1 MTNREKLLALEASMN
16 AQVLGQQELVRMLI
30 VALLCDGH
38 VLLEGLPGLA
48 KTRAVRELARH
59 LEGDFCR
66 IQFTPDL
73 LPSDIT
79 GSEIYQQNAT
89 REEDQFRFRP
99 GPVFGNIILADEIN
113 RASARV
119 QSALLEAMEER
130 HVTVAGKTWPLP
142 GVFMVLATQ
151 NPIDQE
157 GTWPLPEA
165 QLDRFLMKILVSYPS
180 QENEQKV
187 MQLVRAE
194 QQAKYQASSQP
205 IAMPEQL
212 HPAEKDNR
220 SEVQLSQAEIADCW
234 RDIAS
239 IYVAPAVES
248 YIVNL
253 VEMTRQPA
261 SVSETFAS
269 YVTLGVSPRGTLA
282 LDRCGRALAW
292 MEGRDAVLPED
303 IQRIAPA
310 VLRHRLLLSY
320 QANADNCTAD
330 QAVQMLLDAV
340 VA

>member
-1 MTNREKLLALEASMN
+1 MTLRQRFLDLEASMN
-16 AQVLGQQELVRMLI
+16 QQVLGQPELVRMLI
-30 VALLCDGH
+30 IALLCDGH

-59 LEGDFCR
+59 IEGNFSR

-79 GSEIYQQNAT
+79 GSEIYQQHAT
-89 REEDQFRFRP
+89 REEEQFRFRP
-99 GPVFGNIILADEIN
+99 GPVFGNLILADEIN

-130 HVTVAGKTWPLP
+130 HVTVAGNSWPLP

-151 NPIDQE
+151 NPVDQE

-165 QLDRFLMKILVSYPS
+165 QLDRFLMKVLVHYPS
-180 QENEQKV
+180 KENEQRV

-194 QQAKYQASSQP
+194 QQAKYR
-205 IAMPEQL
+205 EQDT
-212 HPAEKDNR
+212 PAVSAAVPPLVKI
-220 SEVQLSQAEIADCW
+220 SQADIGRCW
-234 RDIAS
+234 QAISD
-239 IYVAPAVES
+239 IYVAPTVED
-248 YIVNL
+248 YIVSL
-253 VEMTRQPA
+253 VEMTRQPQQ
-261 SVSETFAS
+261 VSDTFAS
-269 YVTLGVSPRGTLA
+269 YVALGISPRGTLA
-282 LDRCGRALAW
+282 LDRAGRAQAW
-292 MEGRDAVLPED
+292 LEGRDAVLPDD

-320 QANADNCTAD
+320 QASADQVTAD
-330 QAVQMLLDAV
+330 DVVRMLLDAV

>member
-1 MTNREKLLALEASMN
+1 MSHREKFLLLEQRIN
-16 AQVLGQQELVRMLI
+16 EQVLGQQELVRMLT

-59 LEGDFCR
+59 VEGEFRR

-151 NPIDQE
+151 NPVDQE

-165 QLDRFLMKILVSYPS
+165 QLDRFLMKILVDYPS
-180 QENEQKV
+180 KENELRV

-194 QQAKYQASSQP
+194 QQQKYQS
-205 IAMPEQL
+205 PEAATDSATQETL
-212 HPAEKDNR
+212 M
-220 SEVQLSQAEIADCW
+220 LSQAEIAACW
-234 RDIAS
+234 QDISAV
-239 IYVAPAVES
+239 YVAPTIEQYILNLVDMTRHPQGVSDQLAS
-248 YIVNL
+248 YI
-253 VEMTRQPA
+253 
-261 SVSETFAS
+261 TF
-269 YVTLGVSPRGTLA
+269 GVSPRGTLA

-292 MEGRDAVLPED
+292 LEGRDAVLPED
-303 IQRIAPA
+303 IRRVAPA
-310 VLRHRLLLSY
+310 VLRHRLMLSY
-320 QANADNCTAD
+320 QASADNCSPDDAIRL
-330 QAVQMLLDAV
+330 LLDAV

>member
-1 MTNREKLLALEASMN
+1 MTLRQRFLDLEVSIN
-16 AQVLGQQELVRMLI
+16 QQVLGQPELVRMLI
-30 VALLCDGH
+30 IALLCDGH

-59 LEGDFCR
+59 IEGDFSR

-79 GSEIYQQNAT
+79 GSEIYQQHAT
-89 REEDQFRFRP
+89 REEEQFRFRP
-99 GPVFGNIILADEIN
+99 GPVFGNLILADEIN

-130 HVTVAGKTWPLP
+130 HVTVAGNSWPLP

-151 NPIDQE
+151 NPVDQE

-165 QLDRFLMKILVSYPS
+165 QLDRFLMKVLVHYPS
-180 QENEQKV
+180 KENEQRV

-194 QQAKYQASSQP
+194 QQAKYR
-205 IAMPEQL
+205 EQDT
-212 HPAEKDNR
+212 PAV
-220 SEVQLSQAEIADCW
+220 SAAAPPQVSISQADMGRCW
-234 RDIAS
+234 EAISD
-239 IYVAPAVES
+239 IYVAPTVEN
-248 YIVNL
+248 YIVSL
-253 VEMTRQPA
+253 VEMTRQPQQ
-261 SVSETFAS
+261 VSDTFAS
-269 YVTLGVSPRGTLA
+269 YVALGISPRGTLA
-282 LDRCGRALAW
+282 LDRAGRAQAW
-292 MEGRDAVLPED
+292 LEGRDAVLPDD

-320 QANADNCTAD
+320 QASADQVTAD
-330 QAVQMLLDAV
+330 DVVRMLLDAV

>member
-1 MTNREKLLALEASMN
+1 MNSAEKLLQLEQRMN
-16 AQVLGQQELVRMLI
+16 SQVLGQEELVRMLI
-30 VALLCDGH
+30 IALLCDGH

-48 KTRAVRELARH
+48 KTRAVRELAEH
-59 LEGDFCR
+59 IEGEFRR

-99 GPVFGNIILADEIN
+99 GPVFGNVILADEIN

-151 NPIDQE
+151 NPVDQE

-165 QLDRFLMKILVSYPS
+165 QLDRFLMKVLVDYPS
-180 QENEQKV
+180 KENEQKV

-194 QQAKYQASSQP
+194 QQAKYQALANGESGQ
-205 IAMPEQL
+205 
-212 HPAEKDNR
+212 HDNPQ
-220 SEVQLSQAEIADCW
+220 SEATLTLSQQEIA
-234 RDIAS
+234 AS
-239 IYVAPAVES
+239 WQAISAVYVAPAIEE

-253 VEMTRQPA
+253 INATRHPQ
-261 SVSETFAS
+261 SVSDTLAS
-269 YVTLGVSPRGTLA
+269 YIHIGVSPRGTLA
-282 LDRCGRALAW
+282 LERCAKAQAW
-292 MEGRDAVLPED
+292 LEGRDAVLPED
-303 IQRIAPA
+303 VRRIAPA
-310 VLRHRLLLSY
+310 VIRHRLMLSY
-320 QANADNCTAD
+320 QANADNRTAD
-330 QAVQMLLDAV
+330 DVVNMLLDAV

>member
-1 MTNREKLLALEASMN
+1 MIAREKLLQLEQRMN
-16 AQVLGQQELVRMLI
+16 EQVIGQEGLVRMLI
-30 VALLCDGH
+30 IALLCDGH

-59 LEGDFCR
+59 VNGDYRR

-151 NPIDQE
+151 NPVDQE
-157 GTWPLPEA
+157 GTWSLPEA
-165 QLDRFLMKILVSYPS
+165 QLDRFLMKVLVDYPS
-180 QENEQKV
+180 KENERKV

-194 QQAKYQASSQP
+194 QQQKYQ
-205 IAMPEQL
+205 QL
-212 HPAEKDNR
+212 TATADAPAAETLM
-220 SEVQLSQAEIADCW
+220 LSQQEIAECW
-234 RDIAS
+234 QAISA
-239 IYVAPAVES
+239 IHVAPTVEN
-248 YIVNL
+248 YIVNIVDL
-253 VEMTRQPA
+253 SRHPQR
-261 SVSETFAS
+261 VSD
-269 YVTLGVSPRGTLA
+269 TLAGYLSFGISPRGTLA
-282 LDRCGRALAW
+282 LERCGRAQAW
-292 MEGRDAVLPED
+292 LEGRDAVLPD
-303 IQRIAPA
+303 DVKMIAPA
-310 VLRHRLLLSY
+310 VLRHRLMLSY
-320 QANADNCTAD
+320 RASADNCTPD
-330 QAVQMLLDAV
+330 DAVRMLLDAV

>member
-1 MTNREKLLALEASMN
+1 MNSRDKLLQLEQRMN
-16 AQVLGQQELVRMLI
+16 TQVLGQEELVRMLLI
-30 VALLCDGH
+30 ALLCDGH

-59 LEGDFCR
+59 VEGEFRR

-130 HVTVAGKTWPLP
+130 HVTVAGKSWDLP

-151 NPIDQE
+151 NPVDQE

-165 QLDRFLMKILVSYPS
+165 QLDRFLMKILVDYPS
-180 QENEQKV
+180 KAQEQQV

-194 QQAKYQASSQP
+194 QQAKYQALTHQHSVS
-205 IAMPEQL
+205 
-212 HPAEKDNR
+212 AEATLT
-220 SEVQLSQAEIADCW
+220 LSQQEIATSW
-234 RDIAS
+234 QEIS
-239 IYVAPAVES
+239 TVYVAPTVEE

-253 VEMTRQPA
+253 IDATRHPQNI
-261 SVSETFAS
+261 SETLAS
-269 YVTLGVSPRGTLA
+269 YINIGVSPRGTLA
-282 LDRCGRALAW
+282 LERCGRAHAW
-292 MEGRDAVLPED
+292 LEGRDAVQPED
-303 IQRIAPA
+303 IRRIAPA
-310 VLRHRLLLSY
+310 VIRHRLMLSY
-320 QANADNCTAD
+320 QANADNRSAD
-330 QAVQMLLDAV
+330 DVVTMLLDAV

>member
-1 MTNREKLLALEASMN
+1 MTSREKLLQLEQRMN
-16 AQVLGQQELVRMLI
+16 TQVLGQEELVRMLLI
-30 VALLCDGH
+30 ALLCDGH

-59 LEGDFCR
+59 VEGEFRR

-130 HVTVAGKTWPLP
+130 HVTVAGKSWDLP

-151 NPIDQE
+151 NPVDQE

-165 QLDRFLMKILVSYPS
+165 QLDRFLMKILVGYPS
-180 QENEQKV
+180 KAQEQQV

-194 QQAKYQASSQP
+194 QQAKYQALTHQDSVS
-205 IAMPEQL
+205 PEEPL
-212 HPAEKDNR
+212 T
-220 SEVQLSQAEIADCW
+220 LSQQEIATSW
-234 RDIAS
+234 QEISAV
-239 IYVAPAVES
+239 YVAPTVEE

-253 VEMTRQPA
+253 IDATRHPQNI
-261 SVSETFAS
+261 SETLAS
-269 YVTLGVSPRGTLA
+269 YINIGVSPRGTLA
-282 LDRCGRALAW
+282 LERCGRAQAW
-292 MEGRDAVLPED
+292 LEGRDAVQPED
-303 IQRIAPA
+303 IRRIAPA
-310 VLRHRLLLSY
+310 VIRHRLMLSY
-320 QANADNCTAD
+320 QANADNRSAD
-330 QAVQMLLDAV
+330 DVVTMLLDAV

>member
-1 MTNREKLLALEASMN
+1 MNNREKLLALEASMN
-16 AQVLGQQELVRMLI
+16 QQVIGQQELVRMLI

-59 LEGDFCR
+59 IEGEFRR

-142 GVFMVLATQ
+142 GIFMVLATQ
-151 NPIDQE
+151 NPVDQE

-165 QLDRFLMKILVSYPS
+165 QLDRFLMKVIVDYPS
-180 QENEQKV
+180 KENEQLV

-194 QQAKYQASSQP
+194 QQAKYQAAQHETPPPETDLLISQ
-205 IAMPEQL
+205 Q
-212 HPAEKDNR
+212 N
-220 SEVQLSQAEIADCW
+220 IADCW
-234 RDIAS
+234 REIATV
-239 IYVAPAVES
+239 YVAPTVEQ

-253 VEMTRQPA
+253 VEMTRHPDQ
-261 SVSETFAS
+261 VSEALAS
-269 YVTLGVSPRGTLA
+269 YISLGISPRGTLA
-282 LDRCGRALAW
+282 LDRCGRACAW
-292 MEGRDAVLPED
+292 LDGRDAVLPED

-320 QANADNCTAD
+320 QANADNCTPD
-330 QAVQMLLDAV
+330 QAIAMLLNAV

>member
-1 MTNREKLLALEASMN
+1 MTNREKLLELEQRMN
-16 AQVLGQQELVRMLI
+16 QQVLGQESLVRMLI

-48 KTRAVRELARH
+48 KTRAVRELAKH
-59 LEGDFCR
+59 VEGEFRR

-142 GVFMVLATQ
+142 GIFMVLATQ
-151 NPIDQE
+151 NPVDQE

-165 QLDRFLMKILVSYPS
+165 QLDRFLMKVLVDYPS
-180 QENEQKV
+180 KENEQKV
-187 MQLVRAE
+187 MQLVRSE
-194 QQAKYQASSQP
+194 QQQKYLASGD
-205 IAMPEQL
+205 EQTEK
-212 HPAEKDNR
+212 PAETLM
-220 SEVQLSQAEIADCW
+220 LSQQ
-234 RDIAS
+234 DIATCWQEIS
-239 IYVAPAVES
+239 AVYVAPTIEN

-253 VEMTRQPA
+253 VDMTRHPQGI
-261 SVSETFAS
+261 SDTLAS
-269 YVTLGVSPRGTLA
+269 YITFGVSPRGTLA

-292 MEGRDAVLPED
+292 LEGRDAVLPED
-303 IQRIAPA
+303 IKLVAPA
-310 VLRHRLLLSY
+310 VLRHRLMLSY
-320 QANADNCTAD
+320 QANADNTSPD
-330 QAVQMLLDAV
+330 DVIRMLLDAV

>member
-38 VLLEGLPGLA
+38 VLVEGLPGLA
-48 KTRAVRELARH
+48 KTRAVRELAQH
-59 LEGDFCR
+59 IEGDFCR

-180 QENEQKV
+180 RENELQV
-187 MQLVRAE
+187 MQLVRTE
-194 QQAKYQASSQP
+194 QQAKYHAGQAPIQP
-205 IAMPEQL
+205 SNASGI
-212 HPAEKDNR
+212 R
-220 SEVQLSQAEIADCW
+220 LSQSDIADCW
-234 RDIAS
+234 REITS
-239 IYVAPAVES
+239 VFVAPTVEN

-269 YVTLGVSPRGTLA
+269 YISLGVSPRGTLA

-292 MEGRDAVLPED
+292 LEGRDAVLPED

-320 QANADNCTAD
+320 QASADNCTAD

>member
-1 MTNREKLLALEASMN
+1 MTNREKLLELEQRMN
-16 AQVLGQQELVRMLI
+16 EQVLGQESLVRMLI

-59 LEGDFCR
+59 VEGDFRR

-151 NPIDQE
+151 NPVDQE

-165 QLDRFLMKILVSYPS
+165 QLDRFLMKVLVDYPS
-180 QENEQKV
+180 KANEQKV
-187 MQLVRAE
+187 MQLVRDE
-194 QQAKYQASSQP
+194 QQKKYQAGSVVAGGKQP
-205 IAMPEQL
+205 ETLM
-212 HPAEKDNR
+212 
-220 SEVQLSQAEIADCW
+220 LSQQ
-234 RDIAS
+234 DIATCWQEIS
-239 IYVAPAVES
+239 AVYVAPTIEN

-253 VEMTRQPA
+253 VDMTRHPQG
-261 SVSETFAS
+261 VSDTLAS
-269 YVTLGVSPRGTLA
+269 YITFGVSPRGTLA

-292 MEGRDAVLPED
+292 LEGRDAVLPED
-303 IQRIAPA
+303 IQHVAPA
-310 VLRHRLLLSY
+310 VLRHRLMLSY
-320 QANADNCTAD
+320 QANADNCSPD
-330 QAVQMLLDAV
+330 DVIRMLLDAV

>member
-1 MTNREKLLALEASMN
+1 MTNREKLLELEQRMN
-16 AQVLGQQELVRMLI
+16 EQVLGQESLVRMLI

-48 KTRAVRELARH
+48 KTRAVRELAKH
-59 LEGDFCR
+59 VEGEFRR

-130 HVTVAGKTWPLP
+130 HVTVAGKTWSLP

-151 NPIDQE
+151 NPVDQE

-165 QLDRFLMKILVSYPS
+165 QLDRFLMKVLVDYPS
-180 QENEQKV
+180 KANEQKV
-187 MQLVRAE
+187 MQLVRTE
-194 QQAKYQASSQP
+194 QQQKYQAGSVDTGEKP
-205 IAMPEQL
+205 PETL
-212 HPAEKDNR
+212 M
-220 SEVQLSQAEIADCW
+220 LSQQ
-234 RDIAS
+234 DIATCWQEIS
-239 IYVAPAVES
+239 AVYVAPTIEN

-253 VEMTRQPA
+253 VDMTRHPQG
-261 SVSETFAS
+261 VSDTLAS
-269 YVTLGVSPRGTLA
+269 YITFGVSPRGTLA

-292 MEGRDAVLPED
+292 LEGRDAVLPED
-303 IQRIAPA
+303 IQHVAPA
-310 VLRHRLLLSY
+310 VLRHRLMLSY
-320 QANADNCTAD
+320 QANADNCSPD
-330 QAVQMLLDAV
+330 DVIRILLDAV

>member
-1 MTNREKLLALEASMN
+1 MNSRDKLLQLEQRMN
-16 AQVLGQQELVRMLI
+16 TQVLGQEELVRMLLI
-30 VALLCDGH
+30 ALLCDGH

-59 LEGDFCR
+59 VEGEFRR

-130 HVTVAGKTWPLP
+130 HVTVAGKSWDLP

-151 NPIDQE
+151 NPVDQE

-165 QLDRFLMKILVSYPS
+165 QLDRFLMKILVDYPS
-180 QENEQKV
+180 KAQEQQV

-194 QQAKYQASSQP
+194 QQAKYQALTRQHSAS
-205 IAMPEQL
+205 
-212 HPAEKDNR
+212 AEATLT
-220 SEVQLSQAEIADCW
+220 LSQQEIATSW
-234 RDIAS
+234 QEIS
-239 IYVAPAVES
+239 TVYVAPTVEE

-253 VEMTRQPA
+253 IDATRHPQNI
-261 SVSETFAS
+261 SETLAS
-269 YVTLGVSPRGTLA
+269 YINIGVSPRGTLA
-282 LDRCGRALAW
+282 LERCGRAHAW
-292 MEGRDAVLPED
+292 LEGRDAVQPED
-303 IQRIAPA
+303 IRRIAPA
-310 VLRHRLLLSY
+310 VIRHRLMLSY
-320 QANADNCTAD
+320 QANADNRSAD
-330 QAVQMLLDAV
+330 DVVTMLLDAV

>member
-1 MTNREKLLALEASMN
+1 MIEREKVLQLEQRMN
-16 AQVLGQQELVRMLI
+16 EQVIGQQELVRMLI
-30 VALLCDGH
+30 IALLCDGH

-59 LEGDFCR
+59 VEGDYRR

-151 NPIDQE
+151 NPVDQE

-165 QLDRFLMKILVSYPS
+165 QLDRFLMKVLVDYPTK
-180 QENEQKV
+180 QNELKV
-187 MQLVRAE
+187 MQLVRGGATAKISAAGRLRRDERPPSRDLNAE
-194 QQAKYQASSQP
+194 
-205 IAMPEQL
+205 
-212 HPAEKDNR
+212 PAGD
-220 SEVQLSQAEIADCW
+220 S
-234 RDIAS
+234 
-239 IYVAPAVES
+239 
-248 YIVNL
+248 
-253 VEMTRQPA
+253 
-261 SVSETFAS
+261 
-269 YVTLGVSPRGTLA
+269 
-282 LDRCGRALAW
+282 
-292 MEGRDAVLPED
+292 
-303 IQRIAPA
+303 
-310 VLRHRLLLSY
+310 RLLAGYFCHPCGADGRRVHRQYCGFKPSPATGERYAGRLSELWHQPSRY
-320 QANADNCTAD
+320 PCP
-330 QAVQMLLDAV
+330 
-340 VA
+340 

>member
-1 MTNREKLLALEASMN
+1 MNSAEKLLQLEQRMN
-16 AQVLGQQELVRMLI
+16 TQVLGQEELVRMLI
-30 VALLCDGH
+30 IALLCDGH

-48 KTRAVRELARH
+48 KTRAVRELAEH
-59 LEGDFCR
+59 VEGEFRR

-99 GPVFGNIILADEIN
+99 GPVFGNVILADEIN

-151 NPIDQE
+151 NPVDQE

-165 QLDRFLMKILVSYPS
+165 QLDRFLMKVLVDYPS
-180 QENEQKV
+180 KENEQKV

-194 QQAKYQASSQP
+194 QQAKYQALASGDTGHGDHAQP
-205 IAMPEQL
+205 DATL
-212 HPAEKDNR
+212 T
-220 SEVQLSQAEIADCW
+220 LSQQEIA
-234 RDIAS
+234 AS
-239 IYVAPAVES
+239 WQAISAVYVAPAIEE

-253 VEMTRQPA
+253 INATRHPQ
-261 SVSETFAS
+261 SVSDTLAS
-269 YVTLGVSPRGTLA
+269 YIHIGVSPRGTLA
-282 LDRCGRALAW
+282 LERCAKAQAW
-292 MEGRDAVLPED
+292 LEGRDAVLPED
-303 IQRIAPA
+303 VRRIAPA
-310 VLRHRLLLSY
+310 VIRHRLMLSY
-320 QANADNCTAD
+320 QANADNRTAD
-330 QAVQMLLDAV
+330 DVVNMLLDAV

>member
-1 MTNREKLLALEASMN
+1 MNSRDKLLQLEQKMN
-16 AQVLGQQELVRMLI
+16 SQILGQEELVRMLI
-30 VALLCDGH
+30 IALLCDGH

-59 LEGDFCR
+59 VEGEFSR

-142 GVFMVLATQ
+142 GIFMVLATQ
-151 NPIDQE
+151 NPVDQE

-165 QLDRFLMKILVSYPS
+165 QLDRFLMKVLVGYPS
-180 QENEQKV
+180 KSQEQQV

-194 QQAKYQASSQP
+194 QVEKYQAMTTSGKTIIDAP
-205 IAMPEQL
+205 LM
-212 HPAEKDNR
+212 
-220 SEVQLSQAEIADCW
+220 LSQAEIAESW
-234 RDIAS
+234 QAIAAVH
-239 IYVAPAVES
+239 VADTVEE

-253 VEMTRQPA
+253 IAATRQPQ
-261 SVSETFAS
+261 SVSDKLAS
-269 YVTLGVSPRGTLA
+269 YINIGVSPRGTLA
-282 LDRCGRALAW
+282 LDRCGRAQAW
-292 MEGRDAVLPED
+292 LEGRDAVLPED
-303 IQRIAPA
+303 IRRIAPA
-310 VLRHRLLLSY
+310 VIRHRLMLSY

-330 QAVQMLLDAV
+330 DVVKLLLDAV

>member
-1 MTNREKLLALEASMN
+1 MTNREKLLELEQRMN
-16 AQVLGQQELVRMLI
+16 QQVLGQESLVRMLI

-48 KTRAVRELARH
+48 KTRAVRELAKH
-59 LEGDFCR
+59 VEGEFRR

-151 NPIDQE
+151 NPVDQE

-165 QLDRFLMKILVSYPS
+165 QLDRFLMKVLVDYPS
-180 QENEQKV
+180 KANEQKV
-187 MQLVRAE
+187 MQLVRDE
-194 QQAKYQASSQP
+194 QQKKYQAGSVEAGEKQP
-205 IAMPEQL
+205 ETLM
-212 HPAEKDNR
+212 
-220 SEVQLSQAEIADCW
+220 LSQQ
-234 RDIAS
+234 DIATCWQEIS
-239 IYVAPAVES
+239 AVYVAPTIEN

-253 VEMTRQPA
+253 VDMTRHPQG
-261 SVSETFAS
+261 VSDTLAS
-269 YVTLGVSPRGTLA
+269 YITFGVSPRGTLA

-292 MEGRDAVLPED
+292 LEGRDAVLPED
-303 IQRIAPA
+303 IQHVAPA
-310 VLRHRLLLSY
+310 VLRHRLMLSY
-320 QANADNCTAD
+320 QANADNCSPD
-330 QAVQMLLDAV
+330 DVIRMLLDAV

>member
-1 MTNREKLLALEASMN
+1 MTNREKLLELEQRMN
-16 AQVLGQQELVRMLI
+16 QQVLGQEALVRMLI

-59 LEGDFCR
+59 VEGEFRR

-151 NPIDQE
+151 NPVDQE

-165 QLDRFLMKILVSYPS
+165 QLDRFLMKVLVDYPS
-180 QENEQKV
+180 GENEQKV
-187 MQLVRAE
+187 MQMVRAE
-194 QQAKYQASSQP
+194 QQQKYHAEHTES
-205 IAMPEQL
+205 APEQTETL
-212 HPAEKDNR
+212 M
-220 SEVQLSQAEIADCW
+220 LSQQ
-234 RDIAS
+234 DIARCWQEIS
-239 IYVAPAVES
+239 AIYVAPTVEN

-253 VEMTRQPA
+253 VNMTRHPQA
-261 SVSETFAS
+261 VSD
-269 YVTLGVSPRGTLA
+269 TLAGYISIGVSPRGTLA

-292 MEGRDAVLPED
+292 LEGREAVMPED
-303 IQRIAPA
+303 IQRVAPA
-310 VLRHRLLLSY
+310 VLRHRLMLSY
-320 QANADNCTAD
+320 QANADNCSPD
-330 QAVQMLLDAV
+330 DVVRMLLDAV

>member
-1 MTNREKLLALEASMN
+1 MNNAEKLLQLEQDMN
-16 AQVLGQQELVRMLI
+16 AQVLGQQDVVRMLI

-48 KTRAVRELARH
+48 KTRAVRELAAH
-59 LEGDFCR
+59 LQGEFRR

-79 GSEIYQQNAT
+79 GSEIYQQHAT
-89 REEDQFRFRP
+89 REEEQFRFRP

-151 NPIDQE
+151 NPVDQE

-165 QLDRFLMKILVSYPS
+165 QLDRFLMKILVGYPS
-180 QENEQKV
+180 KENEQRV

-194 QQAKYQASSQP
+194 QQAKYQNAEST
-205 IAMPEQL
+205 A
-212 HPAEKDNR
+212 PAAPRFMLTQQD
-220 SEVQLSQAEIADCW
+220 IGDCW
-234 RDIAS
+234 REIS
-239 IYVAPAVES
+239 TVYVAPTVEN

-253 VEMTRQPA
+253 VEMTRQPHL
-261 SVSETFAS
+261 VSEKFAS
-269 YVTLGVSPRGTLA
+269 YITLGASPRGTLA
-282 LDRCGRALAW
+282 LERSGRALAW
-292 MEGRDAVLPED
+292 LEGRDAVLPDD
-303 IQRIAPA
+303 IRRVAPA
-310 VLRHRLLLSY
+310 VLRHRLMMSY
-320 QANADNCTAD
+320 QANADNCTPDDAIK
-330 QAVQMLLDAV
+330 LLLEAV

>member
-1 MTNREKLLALEASMN
+1 MNSREKLLQLEQRMN
-16 AQVLGQQELVRMLI
+16 TQVLGQEELVRMLI

-59 LEGDFCR
+59 VEGEFRR

-142 GVFMVLATQ
+142 GTFMVLATQ
-151 NPIDQE
+151 NPVDQE

-165 QLDRFLMKILVSYPS
+165 QLDRFLMKVMVGYPS
-180 QENEQKV
+180 KEHEQKV
-187 MQLVRAE
+187 MQLVREE
-194 QQAKYQASSQP
+194 QQAKYQAL
-205 IAMPEQL
+205 ANNEKAPEKTEETL
-212 HPAEKDNR
+212 M
-220 SEVQLSQAEIADCW
+220 LSQQEIA
-234 RDIAS
+234 AS
-239 IYVAPAVES
+239 WQAISSVYVAPAVEA

-253 VEMTRQPA
+253 INATRHPENI
-261 SVSETFAS
+261 SETLAS
-269 YVTLGVSPRGTLA
+269 YISIGVSPRGTLA
-282 LDRCGRALAW
+282 LERCGRAQAW
-292 MEGRDAVLPED
+292 LEGRDAVLPED
-303 IQRIAPA
+303 IRRIAPA
-310 VLRHRLLLSY
+310 VIRHRLALSY
-320 QANADNCTAD
+320 QASADNRSAD
-330 QAVQMLLDAV
+330 DVVNLLLDAV

>member
-1 MTNREKLLALEASMN
+1 MTNREKLLQLEQRMN
-16 AQVLGQQELVRMLI
+16 QQVLGQEALVRMLI

-59 LEGDFCR
+59 VEGDFRR

-89 REEDQFRFRP
+89 REEDQFHFRP

-151 NPIDQE
+151 NPVDQE

-165 QLDRFLMKILVSYPS
+165 QLDRFLMKVLVDYPS
-180 QENEQKV
+180 GENEQKV
-187 MQLVRAE
+187 MQMVRAE
-194 QQAKYQASSQP
+194 QQQKYQAQRAEPVAAQP
-205 IAMPEQL
+205 DTLM
-212 HPAEKDNR
+212 
-220 SEVQLSQAEIADCW
+220 LSQQ
-234 RDIAS
+234 DIATCWQEIS
-239 IYVAPAVES
+239 AIYVAPTVEN

-253 VEMTRQPA
+253 VNMTRHPQA
-261 SVSETFAS
+261 VSD
-269 YVTLGVSPRGTLA
+269 TLAGYISIGVSPRGTLA

-292 MEGRDAVLPED
+292 LEGRDAVMPED
-303 IQRIAPA
+303 IQLVAPA
-310 VLRHRLLLSY
+310 VLRHRLMLNY
-320 QANADNCTAD
+320 QASADNCSPD
-330 QAVQMLLDAV
+330 DIVRMLLDAV

>member
-1 MTNREKLLALEASMN
+1 MNRAEKLLQLEQRMN
-16 AQVLGQQELVRMLI
+16 TQVLGQEELVRMLI
-30 VALLCDGH
+30 IALLCDGH

-48 KTRAVRELARH
+48 KTRAVRELAH
-59 LEGDFCR
+59 HIEGEFRR

-99 GPVFGNIILADEIN
+99 GPVFGNVILADEIN

-151 NPIDQE
+151 NPVDQE

-165 QLDRFLMKILVSYPS
+165 QLDRFLMKVLVDYPS
-180 QENEQKV
+180 KENEQKV

-194 QQAKYQASSQP
+194 QQAKYQALAQSETAQP
-205 IAMPEQL
+205 EETL
-212 HPAEKDNR
+212 T
-220 SEVQLSQAEIADCW
+220 LSQQ
-234 RDIAS
+234 DIAAS
-239 IYVAPAVES
+239 WQAISAVYVAPAIEE

-253 VEMTRQPA
+253 INATRHPQ
-261 SVSETFAS
+261 SVSDTLAS
-269 YVTLGVSPRGTLA
+269 YIHIGVSPRGTLA
-282 LDRCGRALAW
+282 LERCARAQAW
-292 MEGRDAVLPED
+292 LEGRDAVLPED
-303 IQRIAPA
+303 VRRIAPA
-310 VLRHRLLLSY
+310 VIRHRLMLSY

-330 QAVQMLLDAV
+330 DVVKMLLDAV

>member
-1 MTNREKLLALEASMN
+1 MIEREKLLLLEQRMN
-16 AQVLGQQELVRMLI
+16 EQVIGQKELVRMLI
-30 VALLCDGH
+30 IALLCDGH

-59 LEGDFCR
+59 VEGDFRR

-151 NPIDQE
+151 NPVDQE

-165 QLDRFLMKILVSYPS
+165 QLDRFLMKVLVDYPTK
-180 QENEQKV
+180 ENELKV
-187 MQLVRAE
+187 MQLVRSE
-194 QQAKYQASSQP
+194 QQQKYRQLADPQEAQVP
-205 IAMPEQL
+205 TPETL
-212 HPAEKDNR
+212 M
-220 SEVQLSQAEIADCW
+220 LSQQ
-234 RDIAS
+234 DIAACWQAIS
-239 IYVAPAVES
+239 GIHVAPAVEN
-248 YIVNL
+248 YIVNIVDL
-253 VEMTRQPA
+253 SRHPQKVNDTL
-261 SVSETFAS
+261 AS
-269 YVTLGVSPRGTLA
+269 YLSFGISPRGTLA
-282 LDRCGRALAW
+282 LERCGRAQAW
-292 MEGRDAVLPED
+292 LEGRNAVLPED
-303 IQRIAPA
+303 IKRVAPA
-310 VLRHRLLLSY
+310 VLRHRLMLSY
-320 QANADNCTAD
+320 QANADNCTPD
-330 QAVQMLLDAV
+330 NAVQMLLDAV

>member
-1 MTNREKLLALEASMN
+1 MTSREKLLQLEQRMN
-16 AQVLGQQELVRMLI
+16 TQVLGQEELVRMLLI
-30 VALLCDGH
+30 ALLCDGH

-59 LEGDFCR
+59 VEGEFRR

-130 HVTVAGKTWPLP
+130 HVTVAGKSWDLP

-151 NPIDQE
+151 NPVDQE

-165 QLDRFLMKILVSYPS
+165 QLDRFLMKILVGYPS
-180 QENEQKV
+180 KAQEQQV

-194 QQAKYQASSQP
+194 QQAKYQALTHQDSVS
-205 IAMPEQL
+205 
-212 HPAEKDNR
+212 AE
-220 SEVQLSQAEIADCW
+220 EPLTLSQQEIATSW
-234 RDIAS
+234 QEISAV
-239 IYVAPAVES
+239 YVAPTVEE

-253 VEMTRQPA
+253 IDATRHPQNI
-261 SVSETFAS
+261 SETLAS
-269 YVTLGVSPRGTLA
+269 YINIGVSPRGTLA
-282 LDRCGRALAW
+282 LERCGRAQAW
-292 MEGRDAVLPED
+292 LEGRDAVQPED
-303 IQRIAPA
+303 IRRIAPA
-310 VLRHRLLLSY
+310 VIRHRLMLSY
-320 QANADNCTAD
+320 QANADNRSAD
-330 QAVQMLLDAV
+330 DVVTMLLDAV

>member
-1 MTNREKLLALEASMN
+1 MLELEQRMN
-16 AQVLGQQELVRMLI
+16 QQVLGQESVVRMLI

-48 KTRAVRELARH
+48 KTRAVRELAAH
-59 LEGDFCR
+59 VEGEFRR

-130 HVTVAGKTWPLP
+130 HITVAGKTWPLP
-142 GVFMVLATQ
+142 GIFMVLATQ
-151 NPIDQE
+151 NPVDQE

-165 QLDRFLMKILVSYPS
+165 QLDRFLMKVLVDYPS
-180 QENEQKV
+180 KANEQKV

-194 QQAKYQASSQP
+194 QQKKYLAGT
-205 IAMPEQL
+205 AEVKEKAPETL
-212 HPAEKDNR
+212 M
-220 SEVQLSQAEIADCW
+220 LSQEDVATCWQEISAV
-234 RDIAS
+234 
-239 IYVAPAVES
+239 YVAPGIED

-253 VEMTRQPA
+253 VDMTRHPQG
-261 SVSETFAS
+261 VSDKLAS
-269 YVTLGVSPRGTLA
+269 YISFGVSPRGTLA

-292 MEGRDAVLPED
+292 LEGRDAVLPED
-303 IQRIAPA
+303 IQKVAPA
-310 VLRHRLLLSY
+310 VLRHRLMLSY
-320 QANADNCTAD
+320 QANADNCSAD
-330 QAVQMLLDAV
+330 DVIKLLLDAV